1 MARSVVYSSREDHMP
16 RRSLF
21 FLISFSALLALGFTS
36 ARASRHHH
44 SVSISG
50 SHRQPAADC
59 SDVRIRFD
67 DRDAVL
73 RSEERTMTKA
83 EAPVLQVHP
92 HSNGG
97 VQVVGWNKETYSV
110 TACKAAAGSGEAAE
124 HILSQIKM
132 SIENGRVS
140 TSGPGDEEA
149 WTVEL
154 LIRAPKS
161 ASIELDTM
169 NGPISLYDVDG
180 KLTARANNGPIS
192 LKQLSGDA
200 EITAVNG
207 PISLDGSRGSVR
219 IHTENGPMSVA
230 LEGKTW
236 SGAGLTADA
245 QNGPLTLMVPSDY
258 QSSFV
263 VEVTN
268 HAPVSCQAS
277 ICDNARKTWDDE
289 HRRIEYGNAPAMIP
303 LSTVNGPGSVQEA
316 REKL

>member
-1 MARSVVYSSREDHMP
+1 MP
-16 RRSLF
+16 RRSYF
-21 FLISFSALLALGFTS
+21 FLISFSALLTLGFTS
-36 ARASRHHH
+36 ARANRHHH
-44 SVSISG
+44 CVSISG
-50 SHRQPAADC
+50 GHRQPATDC

-67 DRDAVL
+67 DQDAVV
-73 RSEERTMTKA
+73 RSEERTVTKA
-83 EAPVLQVHP
+83 EATLLQVHP

-97 VQVVGWNKETYSV
+97 VQVVGWDKDTYSV
-110 TACKAAAGSGEAAE
+110 TACKAAAGSGDAAE
-124 HILSQIKM
+124 RILSQTSM
-132 SIENGRVS
+132 NIEHGKVS

-192 LKQLSGDA
+192 LKNFSGDA

-207 PISLDGSRGSVR
+207 PI
-219 IHTENGPMSVA
+219 SVA

-245 QNGPLTLMVPSDY
+245 QNGPLTLMVPNGY

-263 VEVTN
+263 VESTN
-268 HAPVSCQAS
+268 YAPVSCKAS

-289 HRRIEYGNAPAMIP
+289 HRRIEYGSAPAMIR
-303 LSTVNGPGSVQEA
+303 LSTVNGPVSVRES

>member
-1 MARSVVYSSREDHMP
+1 MP

-36 ARASRHHH
+36 ARANRHHH
-44 SVSISG
+44 SVSISDG
-50 SHRQPAADC
+50 HRHPAADC

-124 HILSQIKM
+124 GILSQIKM

-161 ASIELDTM
+161 ATIELDTM
-169 NGPISLYDVDG
+169 NGPISLYDVNG
-180 KLTARANNGPIS
+180 KLTARAKNGPIS
-192 LKQLSGDA
+192 LKNFSGDA

-207 PISLDGSRGSVR
+207 PITLEGSNGNVR
-219 IHTENGPMSVA
+219 IRTENGPISVA

-236 SGAGLTADA
+236 SGTGLTADA
-245 QNGPLTLMVPSDY
+245 QNGPLTLTVPSGY

-263 VEVTN
+263 VESTN
-268 HAPVSCQAS
+268 NAPVSCQAS
-277 ICDNARKTWDDE
+277 ICGNARKTWDDE
-289 HRRIEYGNAPAMIP
+289 HRRIEYGNAPAMIR
-303 LSTVNGPGSVQEA
+303 LSTVNGPVSVRES